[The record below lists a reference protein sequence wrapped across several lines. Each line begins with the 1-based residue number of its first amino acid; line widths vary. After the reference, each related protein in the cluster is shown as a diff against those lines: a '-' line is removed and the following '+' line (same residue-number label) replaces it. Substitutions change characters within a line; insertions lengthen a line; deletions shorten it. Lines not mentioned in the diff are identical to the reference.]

1 MPLGDI
7 VGLGVLDA
15 GRDWG
20 RVPEGEILDVELIE
34 PVTDPVRVLEDVSE
48 GLLVMVAVTLGD
60 SKGD

>member
-15 GRDWG
+15 GRDWD